1 MLILRNA
8 EFDFIMYNGGTDIM
22 KGDDLGNLRVEP
34 EDIIL
39 RDELVFE
46 FAQKLDKPII
56 MMLSGGY
63 QMANAQNISDSIKN
77 LHEKFQVLG

>member
-1 MLILRNA
+1 MFRSV

-22 KGDDLGNLRVEP
+22 KGDQLGNLNVEP

-39 RDELVFE
+39 RDEMVFS

-63 QMANAQNISDSIKN
+63 QFSNARNISDSIKN